1 VVRYVAHTPG
11 GTLFFTAA
19 DVVLALENAACGLD
33 AAASGPGPRTAAP
46 IPPSILR
53 LHFVDAAPATLIGG
67 QEGTGRVN
75 YLRGDDPR
83 GWATN
88 LPTYTGIV
96 YSGLYPGV
104 DLQYS
109 GVGGQL
115 KGTYTLAA
123 GADPARLRWRYDGAT
138 GVQVD
143 AAGNLHITWA
153 GAPLIEQAPLAWQER
168 DGQRVAVAA
177 RYAVAADGSIGFVLG
192 RYDRTAPLTLDPTLT
207 YSTYLGGADA
217 DEATGIAVDG
227 AGNVYLTGYTY
238 STNFPLSSA
247 YQGGLAGAFDAFVT
261 KLNADGTSLI
271 YSSYLGGSGTESGA
285 AITVVGAGN
294 AYLTG

>member
-1 VVRYVAHTPG
+1 MVRYVAHAPG

-19 DVVLALENAACGLD
+19 DVVLALENPVCGA

-46 IPPSILR
+46 APPSILR
-53 LHFVDAAPATLIGG
+53 LHFVDAAPATLVGG

-75 YLRGDDPR
+75 YLRGNDPR
-83 GWATN
+83 AWADRSAD
-88 LPTYTGIV
+88 LYGIV

-109 GVGGQL
+109 GAGGQL

-143 AAGNLHITWA
+143 AAGNLHIAWA
-153 GAPLIEQAPLAWQER
+153 GAPLTEQAPVAWQER

-177 RYAVAADGSIGFVLG
+177 RYAVAADGSIGFALG
-192 RYDRTAPLTLDPTLT
+192 AYDRTQPLILDPTLT
-207 YSTYLGGADA
+207 YSTYLGGSDA

-227 AGNVYLTGYTY
+227 AGNVYMTGYTY
-238 STNFPLSSA
+238 STNFPPSERLPG
-247 YQGGLAGAFDAFVT
+247 Q
-261 KLNADGTSLI
+261 
-271 YSSYLGGSGTESGA
+271 LGRQRTTPS
-285 AITVVGAGN
+285 
-294 AYLTG
+294 